1 MPTAARRASSTPA
14 TWRPCQSDRHRSRAP
29 GFLQAHRP
37 IEPSSEPRWHHQG
50 PMSIRLNC
58 GQPVMPLKGPLHGLH
73 ATLGLRAGG
82 QSPTPGPPC
91 LPAARGHSGRP
102 PRARPG
108 APHGPAPPQR
118 DPTPYASVGRIPW
131 EVGLSL
137 YIYCTRARDNVNSLT
152 DHCRVLVFNNKT
164 EQTLGNINKH

>member
-102 PRARPG
+102 PRASRGPTWPRT
-108 APHGPAPPQR
+108 AP
-118 DPTPYASVGRIPW
+118 TTLASVGRTSVM
-131 EVGLSL
+131 VGLRPAGGDGRNWAAANRAPRGVSP
-137 YIYCTRARDNVNSLT
+137 ITRSTIGEITA
-152 DHCRVLVFNNKT
+152 
-164 EQTLGNINKH
+164 